1 MKKIRILFALYLIVH
16 LACLLLVNIFLPKG
30 HFLKNKEL
38 NKELNT
44 FGKYFLNLQIDS
56 IPKYIQHPVKS
67 YTNLTGTDSGYGFF
81 SPNVSN
87 GSSKFIFI
95 SEKGREIKLLK
106 SIESQIKL
114 ATITSRSKSFI
125 SDEKKR
131 NGLLKSICSRL
142 FTLNPQ
148 IKEISV
154 FLEHSKYDKLK
165 KSTPTNYTIDSEKIE
180 LAKIKR
186 NEN

>member
-1 MKKIRILFALYLIVH
+1 MKKIRILFASYLMVH
-16 LACLLLVNIFLPKG
+16 LACLLLVNIFLIQV
-30 HFLKNKEL
+30 FSLKNKEL

-44 FGKYFLNLQIDS
+44 FGKYFLNLRMDS
-56 IPKYIQHPVKS
+56 IPNYIQHPVKS

-81 SPNVSN
+81 TPNAPRA
-87 GSSKFIFI
+87 SSKFTFI

-106 SIESQIKL
+106 SIESPIKL
-114 ATITSRSKSFI
+114 NAVISRSKSFI
-125 SDEKKR
+125 LDEKKR
-131 NGLLKSICSRL
+131 NELLKSICSRL

-165 KSTPTNYTIDSEKIE
+165 KSTSTNYTIDREKIE